1 LPYRAPVA
9 DLRFILDH
17 VAGFD
22 RVTATERFGSAT
34 PDLVEAVLTEA
45 GRISSDVLAP
55 LNRVG
60 DAHPARLENGAM
72 VTAPG
77 FGEAYRQIAEGGWVG
92 MAAGPEFG
100 GMGLPISLAL
110 AVDDMMSGACLAL
123 QLNPLLSKG
132 QIEALEHHASDAIK
146 ALYLPKLISGE
157 WSGTMNLTEPQAGR
171 MWARCGP
178 RRCRMATGPMRSRA
192 EDLHHLGRQRSGGE
206 CLPSGAG
213 APARWARGDQG
224 HQPVHGAEVHP
235 RCRRQAGGANACG
248 WSAWNTSWASMAA
261 RPA

>member
-1 LPYRAPVA
+1 MPYRAPVA

-34 PDLVEAVLTEA
+34 PDLVQAVLTEA

-60 DAHPARLENGAM
+60 DANPARLENGAM

-77 FGEAYRQIAEGGWVG
+77 FADAYRQIATGGWVG

-100 GMGLPISLAL
+100 GMGLPFALAL
-110 AVDDMMSGACLAL
+110 AVDDMMSGACLSL
-123 QLNPLLSKG
+123 QLKPLLSKG

-157 WSGTMNLTEPQAGR
+157 WSGTMNLTEPHAGTDVGALR
-171 MWARCGP
+171 SKAVPNGDGTYAVTGQKIFITWGDSDLVANVCHLVLARLPDGP
-178 RRCRMATGPMRSRA
+178 EGTKGISLFMVPKFLPD
-192 EDLHHLGRQRSGGE
+192 EGGN
-206 CLPSGAG
+206 PGV
-213 APARWARGDQG
+213 R
-224 HQPVHGAEVHP
+224 
-235 RCRRQAGGANACG
+235 NACG
-248 WSAWNTSWASMAA
+248 W
-261 RPA
+261 